1 MVLLFQAIY
10 FFVSFKQVSGIL
22 ASSLT
27 ISNAA
32 LTQFRSKEYEVSL
45 GPALCDKGCP
55 YPDLYKICHADH
67 LFLYFVGK
75 LGSTNLHLSVLYAVS
90 DIIFHIPS
98 TLSWTECIL
107 KQSVL
112 QR

>member
-27 ISNAA
+27 ISA
-32 LTQFRSKEYEVSL
+32 LIQFRSKEYEVSL

-55 YPDLYKICHADH
+55 HLDLYKICNADH

-75 LGSTNLHLSVLYAVS
+75 LGSTNLHLSVLHAVS
-90 DIIFHIPS
+90 DVIFHIPT
-98 TLSWTECIL
+98 TLSWNECIL